1 MTIGN
6 RRPDAARMSR
16 RRFMLA
22 SAAAGVA
29 SLPGAALAQNALGE
43 LLQAP
48 TRGNWDDQFDTR
60 ASSVREVATASP
72 IFSQNTLDSMQ
83 SAIYA
88 YSQIVQT
95 GGWPEVPETGVL
107 KIGLESPAVAALR
120 QRLAIAGDLP
130 ENAGSSTA
138 FDTYVDA
145 AVKRFQARHGLP
157 ADGVV
162 STNTFKAMNVPA
174 NLRLGQLQTN
184 VSRVREMVA
193 KDLGQRFVMVN
204 IPAASI
210 EAVENGRVVQRH
222 TAIVGK
228 VDRQTPILESK
239 IINLNL
245 NPYWH
250 APASI
255 VRKDIIPLMQ
265 KDPGYL
271 ERSHIHIYDGKG
283 NEIPPEFDRLAQRRG
298 REVPVPAGSGRAQ
311 RHGVGE
317 DQLPEPLL
325 GLHARH
331 AGAGVVLGA
340 DALRLLGLRAR
351 PERARPDRLARPR
364 HPWLGPSAHRAGDRV
379 ARAPGHRPDEPGA
392 GLLHLHHRLGDRP
405 DGGPVP

>member
-22 SAAAGVA
+22 SATAGVA
-29 SLPGAALAQNALGE
+29 ALPGAAFAQNALGE

-60 ASSVREVATASP
+60 ASSVRQVATASP
-72 IFSQNTLDSMQ
+72 VFSQNTLDSMQ

-88 YSQIVQT
+88 YGQIVQT
-95 GGWPEVPETGVL
+95 GGWPEVPETGTL
-107 KIGLESPAVAALR
+107 KIGLESPAVAVLR
-120 QRLAIAGDLP
+120 QRLAVAGDLP
-130 ENAGSSTA
+130 ENAGNSTA

-162 STNTFKAMNVPA
+162 STNTYKAMNVPA

-184 VSRVREMVA
+184 ISRVQEMVG

-228 VDRQTPILESK
+228 VDRQTPILEFEDHQPQSQSV
-239 IINLNL
+239 LARAGL
-245 NPYWH
+245 DRPQGH
-250 APASI
+250 HPA
-255 VRKDIIPLMQ
+255 DAEG
-265 KDPGYL
+265 PGL
-271 ERSHIHIYDGKG
+271 SGAGRHPHLRRQRQRGSARD
-283 NEIPPEFDRLAQRRG
+283 DRLAQRRG
-298 REVPVPAGSGRAQ
+298 GQVPLPPGPGRPQ

-317 DQLPEPLL
+317 DQLPEPVF

-331 AGAGVVLGA
+331 AGAGAVLAA
-340 DALRLLGLRAR
+340 DAVRTR
-351 PERARPDRLARPR
+351 
-364 HPWLGPSAHRAGDRV
+364 RV
-379 ARAPGHRPDEPGA
+379 ACASRTSAT
-392 GLLHLHHRLGDRP
+392 
-405 DGGPVP
+405 